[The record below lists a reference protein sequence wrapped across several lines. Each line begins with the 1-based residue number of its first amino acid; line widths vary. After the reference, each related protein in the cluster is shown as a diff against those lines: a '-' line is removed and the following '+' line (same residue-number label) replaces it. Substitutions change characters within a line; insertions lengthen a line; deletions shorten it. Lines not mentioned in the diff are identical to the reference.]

1 MDTSDRAQFEEEEA
15 ISGTGEG
22 DEIMEEVE
30 EQEDGYSAC
39 FHRAFSL
46 VDFLVWIISVL
57 DTHFN
62 IDLD

>member
-1 MDTSDRAQFEEEEA
+1 MDASDRAQFEEEEA

-46 VDFLVWIISVL
+46 VDFSI
-57 DTHFN
+57 
-62 IDLD
+62 